1 MKLIRRENY
10 LKTLLDVYGTSD
22 IKIITGIRR
31 AGKSKLLEMFRDEI
45 LMLKPSVNIIHI
57 NFNLAKFS
65 KFANHEKLYEFVS
78 NHYVTGKDNVLLIDE
93 VQMCKNFELV
103 INWLHAEEKY
113 DIYITG
119 SNAFL
124 LSSDLATLF
133 TGRNFSVEVFPFS
146 FREFMQYFEY
156 EDADKAFNLYLEQSG
171 MAGSYAY
178 PESRRQSYIRDV
190 IKTLIVRDLV
200 DKYAIKNQGLLE
212 RLLDFAIDN
221 IGNLISS
228 NTVANF
234 LNVNSETTNHVTI
247 GKYLGYLV
255 NAFAFYKV
263 RRYDIRGKK
272 YLASNDKY
280 YLADHGFRKA
290 RLGTKNLD
298 YGRVLENIVA
308 IELLR
313 RGYEIYVGMLYQT
326 EIDFVAKKGD
336 EQIYIQV
343 AYNIDY
349 EETLLREL
357 TPLLKICDAFPKM
370 IVARTH
376 QPTYT
381 REGVTIVDVA
391 NWLEEK

>member
-1 MKLIRRENY
+1 M
-10 LKTLLDVYGTSD
+10 
-22 IKIITGIRR
+22 
-31 AGKSKLLEMFRDEI
+31 
-45 LMLKPSVNIIHI
+45 
-57 NFNLAKFS
+57 
-65 KFANHEKLYEFVS
+65 
-78 NHYVTGKDNVLLIDE
+78 
-93 VQMCKNFELV
+93 
-103 INWLHAEEKY
+103 
-113 DIYITG
+113 
-119 SNAFL
+119 
-124 LSSDLATLF
+124 
-133 TGRNFSVEVFPFS
+133 
-146 FREFMQYFEY
+146 
-156 EDADKAFNLYLEQSG
+156 
-171 MAGSYAY
+171 
-178 PESRRQSYIRDV
+178 
-190 IKTLIVRDLV
+190 
-200 DKYAIKNQGLLE
+200 
-212 RLLDFAIDN
+212 
-221 IGNLISS
+221 
-228 NTVANF
+228 
-234 LNVNSETTNHVTI
+234 NVNSETTNHVTI

-357 TPLLKICDAFPKM
+357 TPLLKIRDAFPKM